1 MNYVKDLNNSMD
13 EICKIKRNIIEIDTK
28 INVYFY
34 IYSYQKSKDLSKK
47 LEVCNDLD
55 KKIELSV
62 CFIKWNLYKE
72 TKTDFASLLQE
83 YNSIPSCEMSQM
95 KIEGYKRELINL
107 EEIRNEYVKH
117 IEQYGENIDSKILEL
132 SNKIIETTSG
142 V

>member
-1 MNYVKDLNNSMD
+1 M
-13 EICKIKRNIIEIDTK
+13 
-28 INVYFY
+28 Y
-34 IYSYQKSKDLSKK
+34 ILYIHSYQKSKDLSKK